1 MVWEPNLVE
10 CQRVSA
16 EGQYKS
22 GIRFSRN
29 DAAMSFLMFAPQV
42 LLWLSA
48 ALVTGVGGFW
58 LSYIGTCATN
68 SILGDVG

>member
-1 MVWEPNLVE
+1 
-10 CQRVSA
+10 
-16 EGQYKS
+16 
-22 GIRFSRN
+22 
-29 DAAMSFLMFAPQV
+29 MSFLMFAPQV